1 MKKMNTIKK
10 QSIFTTTCMALAIL
24 ILLPFAS
31 ISSPLK
37 KKDGISKK
45 EKKEYQERVKTAFK
59 KGWRAYMNYAKG
71 LDAVNPIS
79 EKGHNWYAES
89 LLMTPVDAFSTMY
102 LMGLDDEMK
111 EAKELI
117 FSELEFD
124 KDFEVQQFEI
134 AIRILGG
141 LLSSYQLDGDQR
153 FLDLAI
159 DLADRMLPVFD
170 SPTGI
175 PYRLV
180 NLKTGAVGGQG
191 TNPCEV
197 GSMLLEYGVLS
208 KLTGDP
214 KYYDLCKRGVKALY
228 DRRGETGLQGS
239 WIDQDTGKWEDT
251 RAHISGG
258 IDAYYEYLLKGYLL
272 FGDEDLL
279 EWYTVSRDAVNK
291 YLVDTTSVEGEM
303 WVGWADMNSG
313 ERIMT
318 RFGALDCFWN
328 LCNVLDGDLERA
340 EGLQA
345 SINKMWFKNGIEP
358 EAINYTTMQPYYEG
372 AEYYMMRP
380 EAIEST
386 YYVWRGTGNKKYYEQ
401 GKKMFESIEKY
412 CQVDNG
418 YVQLRDVATKEKWDT
433 LESFFF
439 AETMKYC
446 YLFFADAATFDLER
460 YVLNTEAHPLKN
472 TWDKDWKGN
481 QNGVK

>member
-1 MKKMNTIKK
+1 MNRNL
-10 QSIFTTTCMALAIL
+10 SFTQCLATSLATAIL
-24 ILLPFAS
+24 FTCLLLPQVSLA
-31 ISSPLK
+31 
-37 KKDGISKK
+37 KDKISKK
-45 EKKEYQERVKTAFK
+45 EKKEYQERVKTAFI
-59 KGWRAYMNYAKG
+59 KGWDAYMKYSKG

-102 LMGLDDEMK
+102 LMGLEKEMS

-117 FSELEFD
+117 FSELNFD
-124 KDFEVQQFEI
+124 KDLEVQQFEI

-141 LLSSYQLDGDQR
+141 LISAYQLDGDQR
-153 FLDLAI
+153 FLDLAVN
-159 DLADRMLPVFD
+159 LADRMLPVFE

-180 NLKTGAVGGQG
+180 NLRTGATSGQG
-191 TNPCEV
+191 TNPCEI
-197 GSMLLEYGVLS
+197 GSMMLEYGMLS
-208 KLTGDP
+208 KLTGDS
-214 KYYDLCKRGVKALY
+214 KYYDLCKRGIVASFE
-228 DRRGETGLQGS
+228 RRGKTGLQGS
-239 WIDQDTGKWEDT
+239 WIDQDTGEWADT

-272 FGDEDLL
+272 FGDKDFL
-279 EWYTVSRDAVNK
+279 EMYEVSRDAVNK
-291 YLVDTTSVEGEM
+291 YLVDETSVEGEF
-303 WVGWADMNSG
+303 WIGWADMNTG
-313 ERIMT
+313 ERIST

-328 LCNVLDGDLERA
+328 GCYVLEGDIERA
-340 EGLQA
+340 EKLQA
-345 SINKMWFKNGIEP
+345 SINKMWFLNDIEP
-358 EAINYTTMQPYYEG
+358 EAIDYTTMQPFYKG

-386 YYVWRGTGNKKYYEQ
+386 YYVWKATGNKTYYEQ

-418 YVQLRDVATKEKWDT
+418 YVQLKDVRTKEKWDT

-446 YLFFADAATFDLER
+446 FLFFADDDVFDFEK
-460 YVLNTEAHPLKN
+460 YVLNTEAHPLFN
-472 TWDKDWKGN
+472 TWDKGWKGN
-481 QNGVK
+481 HHGIK

>member
-1 MKKMNTIKK
+1 MRKITL
-10 QSIFTTTCMALAIL
+10 QSITAFIL
-24 ILLPFAS
+24 IAFTSVIFAS
-31 ISSPLK
+31 CSTNAK
-37 KKDGISKK
+37 QDNT
-45 EKKEYQERVKTAFK
+45 EKKEDISTEEKLEYQGRVKAAFV
-59 KGWRAYMNYAKG
+59 KGWRAYMDYAKG

-79 EKGHNWYAES
+79 QKGHNWYAES

-102 LMGLDDEMK
+102 LMGLDKEMK
-111 EAKELI
+111 ECKELI
-117 FSELEFD
+117 FTELDFD
-124 KDFEVQQFEI
+124 KDLDVQQFEI

-141 LLSSYQLDGDQR
+141 LISSYQLDGDQR

-159 DLADRMLPVFD
+159 DLADRMLPVFE

-180 NLKTGAVGGQG
+180 NLKTGAVSGQG
-191 TNPCEV
+191 TNPCEI
-197 GSMLLEYGVLS
+197 GSMMLEYGTLS
-208 KLTGDP
+208 KITGNN
-214 KYYDLCKRGVKALY
+214 KYYDLCKRGIKAAY
-228 DRRGETGLQGS
+228 DRRGKTGLQGS

-272 FGDEDLL
+272 FGDEDFL
-279 EWYTVSRDAVNK
+279 EWYNVSRDAVNK
-291 YLVDTTSVEGEM
+291 YLVDTTSVPGEY
-303 WVGWADMNSG
+303 WIGWADMNTG
-313 ERIMT
+313 ERHST

-328 LCNVLDGDLERA
+328 LCYVLDGSTDRA
-340 EGLQA
+340 EKLQA
-345 SINKMWFKNGIEP
+345 SISKMWFKNGIEP
-358 EAINYTTMQPYYEG
+358 EAVDYTTMEPFYEG

-386 YYVWRGTGNKKYYEQ
+386 YYVWRATGNKKYYDQ

-412 CQVDNG
+412 CQVENG
-418 YVQLRDVATKEKWDT
+418 YVQLKDVRTKEKWDT

-446 YLFFADAATFDLER
+446 YLFFAPAEVFDLEK

-472 TWDKDWKGN
+472 TWDKGWKGN
-481 QNGVK
+481 KIGLK